1 MKKMLLIFTIIF
13 AFMLVGCS
21 GAKEDNSVNMTEE
34 EKTALFT
41 LMQENIEGEW
51 LSENGEEFQV
61 TPQQK
66 FLYQKN
72 SGLVSLDYNLVDAFN
87 VEVTDANGK
96 TETKSISFED
106 MGDKFKLEFDKKT
119 YYKNK

>member
-1 MKKMLLIFTIIF
+1 MKRLFLIFTMIF
-13 AFMLVGCS
+13 SIMLVGC
-21 GAKEDNSVNMTEE
+21 GKTEEANTINMTEE

-66 FLYQKN
+66 FLYQN
-72 SGLVSLDYNLVDAFN
+72 SAGLVSLSYNLIDAFN
-87 VEVTDANGK
+87 VEITDANGK
-96 TETKSISFED
+96 TETKSIYFED

>member
-1 MKKMLLIFTIIF
+1 MKKLFLIFTMIF
-13 AFMLVGCS
+13 AIMLVGC
-21 GAKEDNSVNMTEE
+21 GKAKEEPTINMTEE
-34 EKTALFT
+34 EKTALFA

-66 FLYQKN
+66 FLYQT
-72 SGLVSLDYNLVDAFN
+72 SAGLISVAYNLIDAFT
-87 VEVTDANGK
+87 VEITGDDGK
-96 TETKSISFED
+96 TETKSIYFED